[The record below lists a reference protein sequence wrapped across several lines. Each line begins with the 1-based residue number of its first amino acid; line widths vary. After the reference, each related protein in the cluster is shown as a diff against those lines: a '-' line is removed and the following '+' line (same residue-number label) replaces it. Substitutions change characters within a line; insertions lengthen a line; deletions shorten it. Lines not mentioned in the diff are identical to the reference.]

1 MPVLGIEVAHD
12 FAVIDG
18 ARAYR
23 GAAHTG
29 EGSLQRRSARARA
42 PAEHHDGWRVVV
54 LVVLLRQAVGC
65 CSGCGAALEVVV
77 CAHCA
82 LHGGAVAGGSKLTR
96 GFIRTVVRINPQV
109 EESGHESGSSAPR
122 IPVMSLGDSGH
133 ESGSS
138 APGFLDLAA

>member
-12 FAVIDG
+12 FAVVDG
-18 ARAYR
+18 TRAHR

-42 PAEHHDGWRVVV
+42 PAEHHDGSVVV

-82 LHGGAVAGGSKLTR
+82 LHGGGAVAGGSKLTR
-96 GFIRTVVRINPQV
+96 GFIRTVIT
-109 EESGHESGSSAPR
+109 
-122 IPVMSLGDSGH
+122 
-133 ESGSS
+133 
-138 APGFLDLAA
+138 APGPGPTMYLGMLFFVPG